1 LPAAASWP
9 TCDLP
14 DASDGRPEGIEMTDT
29 LTYRRPTVGPEAEG
43 PTPGDLVHRAV
54 TGDEA
59 AWNAL
64 VDRFS
69 GLVWSICRAHG
80 LDRGDAADVSQTVW
94 LRLVDHLGR
103 IREPE
108 RVGAW
113 LAATT
118 RHECLR
124 VSRVHRRTTP
134 VADPEDLEDAMG
146 AGIDEPVTGMA
157 HDEKAAALWAVVE
170 TMPARSQALIRLLMA
185 DPPATYL
192 EVAAGLGI
200 PIGSIGPTR
209 QRCLRTLR
217 AKCVAAG
224 IEL

>member
-1 LPAAASWP
+1 
-9 TCDLP
+9 
-14 DASDGRPEGIEMTDT
+14 MDT
-29 LTYRRPTVGPEAEG
+29 LTHRRPAETETEE
-43 PTPGDLVHRAV
+43 PTAGDLVRRAAAD
-54 TGDEA
+54 DET

-64 VDRFS
+64 VVRFG

-80 LDRGDAADVSQTVW
+80 LDRTEAADVSQTVW
-94 LRLVDHLGR
+94 LRLVDNLAR
-103 IREPE
+103 IRQPE

-113 LAATT
+113 IAATT
-118 RHECLR
+118 RHECMR
-124 VSRVHRRTTP
+124 VSQLRRRTLS
-134 VADPEDLEDAMG
+134 VAEPQDLEEAM
-146 AGIDEPVTGMA
+146 APADEPAATVV
-157 HDEKAAALWAVVE
+157 HDERAAALWAVVA

-185 DPPATYL
+185 DRPATYV

-217 AKCVAAG
+217 ARCVAAG

>member
-1 LPAAASWP
+1 
-9 TCDLP
+9 
-14 DASDGRPEGIEMTDT
+14 MTDT
-29 LTYRRPTVGPEAEG
+29 LTYRRPTDRRPAGGPQAEG
-43 PTPGDLVHRAV
+43 PAPGDLVHRAV

-59 AWNAL
+59 AWKAL

-69 GLVWSICRAHG
+69 GLVWSICRAHA
-80 LDRGDAADVSQTVW
+80 LDPGDAADVSQTVW

-103 IREPE
+103 IREPD

-113 LAATT
+113 LAATA

-124 VSRVHRRTTP
+124 VSRVQGRTSP
-134 VADPEDLEDAMG
+134 VAEPEELEDAMG
-146 AGIDEPVTGMA
+146 ASADEPGTGMA
-157 HDEKAAALWAVVE
+157 HEEEAAALWAVVG

-185 DPPATYL
+185 DPPASYL